1 MFTRPVFYIPLVPS
15 AAYFEGQETTS
26 SSLRELLSF
35 RRNQSNLYLL
45 HLHLSVHQLS
55 SQAPLIFCRIYAGI
69 FHAVTAI
76 QLSVNRFLLFLDV
89 YKRQLQNNRRIL
101 FKDSG
106 ITLIHCHPVHKII
119 RIFKPLYSCFFRVIF
134 LPSCLLYTSCSSPLT
149 RAPPACPPT

>member
-76 QLSVNRFLLFLDV
+76 QLSFFIFSLACLKPEYSINQSGVVHKGLSWFIFAKKASVCDLFLIYAKV
-89 YKRQLQNNRRIL
+89 SYRFGQ
-101 FKDSG
+101 
-106 ITLIHCHPVHKII
+106 
-119 RIFKPLYSCFFRVIF
+119 
-134 LPSCLLYTSCSSPLT
+134 
-149 RAPPACPPT
+149 